1 MIQIEHRRWMKKRN
15 KKRKT
20 TNKTASIDS
29 KEVNPEQN
37 QLVAA
42 IINSVQNSPLKEQ
55 PQSTQMI
62 RYISNVNQT
71 KAKKTKPTT
80 ITVMVTMVPLL

>member
-1 MIQIEHRRWMKKRN
+1 MKKRN

-42 IINSVQNSPLKEQ
+42 IINGVKNVSLKEQ
-55 PQSTQMI
+55 P
-62 RYISNVNQT
+62 
-71 KAKKTKPTT
+71 
-80 ITVMVTMVPLL
+80 

>member
-20 TNKTASIDS
+20 TNKTASTDT
-29 KEVNPEQN
+29 KEVNSEQN

-42 IINSVQNSPLKEQ
+42 IINSVQNSFLK
-55 PQSTQMI
+55 
-62 RYISNVNQT
+62 
-71 KAKKTKPTT
+71 
-80 ITVMVTMVPLL
+80 